1 VTFHRAV
8 LPHYVCGFWVQAGRI
23 VDSAPIMTSWRG
35 RTLEA
40 FTAWARS
47 KGGMVEEMGLG

>member
-1 VTFHRAV
+1 MTFHRAV